1 MHFGSLFTPCT
12 LNPKYPPLSDF
23 VRVLNIYKNFS
34 WTLMSN
40 ASLARGID
48 KKRKPS
54 AVNERHKKVVD
65 AVMEGHPE
73 TEAMRAAGYH
83 PSNASSVMRQEA
95 VQELLAEARAEVTD
109 LTTIKRLDVFNM
121 FMEAINMARIL
132 ADPGQ
137 MINGADKIA
146 KMMGYYAPETKRIEL
161 SVGQNALQAKFQQM
175 TDDELLEIASG
186 RARVIDGEVLG

>member
-1 MHFGSLFTPCT
+1 
-12 LNPKYPPLSDF
+12 
-23 VRVLNIYKNFS
+23 
-34 WTLMSN
+34 MSN

-83 PSNASSVMRQEA
+83 PSNAKQVMRQDE

-109 LTTIKRLDVFNM
+109 LTTIKRLDVLNM

-175 TDDELLEIASG
+175 TDDELLEIAAG